1 MTLVFGEVLGK
12 KLFSMFGRADIFLY
26 LWAYLRILIP
36 LIYMILIFAL
46 LYKFS
51 PCTSKINEIPISSTF
66 PGAVFTTL
74 GWMITSIFF
83 SYYVNNFGRYA
94 ITYGSL
100 VGIILLLIWLFISSL
115 IIILGGEINATLKYF
130 ETNGYKIDEDK
141 SVLIKRL

>member
-1 MTLVFGEVLGK
+1 
-12 KLFSMFGRADIFLY
+12 
-26 LWAYLRILIP
+26 
-36 LIYMILIFAL
+36 
-46 LYKFS
+46 
-51 PCTSKINEIPISSTF
+51 
-66 PGAVFTTL
+66 
-74 GWMITSIFF
+74 MITSIFF